1 MTSNEVLNTSQKS
14 EYRRHYIALQC
25 LKKKLFSYTIVEVG
39 KLAANK
45 SYCGLYKSKC
55 FPGEEKGAIPRL
67 TGGRGEST
75 FFPTKESEAT
85 ALIKNSVRPG
95 KVKCS
100 PVKHKI

>member
-1 MTSNEVLNTSQKS
+1 MS
-14 EYRRHYIALQC
+14 EE
-25 LKKKLFSYTIVEVG
+25 KTLFYNVVEIG
-39 KLAANK
+39 KLALNK

-67 TGGRGEST
+67 TGGRAEST

-100 PVKHKI
+100 PVKHKIY